1 VKILTN
7 HKAKLFRLI
16 ATLPLVL
23 LISFVPTNR
32 HQHWWLQLQLEEY
45 HIIIRNENA
54 KTQQRNMNS
63 HLRPATEALDH
74 SARIGCSR
82 EVPPRT
88 TAIIPSSS
96 LKFDMTKLF
105 HAAISM
111 QQQQDSMQFPVIAWL
126 SDDDENESASS
137 DNTSRSDL
145 WPDKE
150 KNELMPSCKLTTKRG
165 LSKRPRE
172 DSEGTHRM
180 VRSKA
185 INSDLSLLSS
195 SFSTSRNI
203 STRGHSFA
211 AQ

>member
-1 VKILTN
+1 
-7 HKAKLFRLI
+7 
-16 ATLPLVL
+16 
-23 LISFVPTNR
+23 
-32 HQHWWLQLQLEEY
+32 
-45 HIIIRNENA
+45 
-54 KTQQRNMNS
+54 M
-63 HLRPATEALDH
+63 
-74 SARIGCSR
+74 
-82 EVPPRT
+82 
-88 TAIIPSSS
+88 TAILPSSS

-126 SDDDENESASS
+126 SDDDENESAAS
-137 DNTSRSDL
+137 DNASRSDL

-150 KNELMPSCKLTTKRG
+150 EENESMPSCKLTTKRG

-195 SFSTSRNI
+195 SFSPSRDVP
-203 STRGHSFA
+203 TLGHSFA